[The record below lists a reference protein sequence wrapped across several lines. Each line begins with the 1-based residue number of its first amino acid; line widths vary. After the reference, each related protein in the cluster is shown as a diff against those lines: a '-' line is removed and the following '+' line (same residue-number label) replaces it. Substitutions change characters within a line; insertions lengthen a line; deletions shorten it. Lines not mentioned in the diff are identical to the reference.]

1 MLNNQPLVSVIVP
14 VYKVEA
20 YLDDCVKSIVEQT
33 YNNLEIILVDDG
45 SPDNCPKMC
54 DEWAKRDTRIKV
66 IHKQNGGLSD
76 ARNAG
81 LDIATGDY
89 ITFVDSDDLVDVCMI
104 DIMARKAEENHVDIV
119 ECNFIKFSD
128 ESPKHKGNE
137 SHQDDLYETKS
148 ALEQLINEN
157 AFHYTVWNKIYRK
170 HIFDDLQFEVG
181 KLHEDVFFTYQAFG
195 KSKTVLKI
203 SEYLYFYRQRADS
216 IMGTAFSIK
225 TLDSLD
231 ARRQQLEYMRK
242 EYPELEG
249 VAQAQLL
256 GSCMYFSQLALL
268 SEDKKLQEIALEKAE
283 CIFRQE
289 RKNMKYSARRKQ
301 KMWLNIAS
309 ISFVG
314 CCKLRNRLKRGL

>member
-45 SPDNCPKMC
+45 SPDNCSLMC
-54 DEWAKRDTRIKV
+54 DEWEKRDSRIKV

-89 ITFVDSDDLVDVCMI
+89 ITFIDSDDLIDVCMI
-104 DIMARKAEENHVDIV
+104 DIMARKAEEYHVDIV

-128 ESPKHKGNE
+128 ESPKHKENE
-137 SHQDDLYETKS
+137 IHQDDVYETKS

-170 HIFDDLQFEVG
+170 HIFDDLRFEVG

-203 SEYLYFYRQRADS
+203 AESLYFYRQRTDS
-216 IMGTAFSIK
+216 IMGTAFSRR

-231 ARRQQLEYMRK
+231 ARKQQLEYMRK

-268 SEDKKLQEIALEKAE
+268 SKNKKLQEIALEKAE

-289 RKNMKYSARRKQ
+289 RKNMKYSARGKQ

-314 CCKLRNRLKRGL
+314 CCKIRNRLKIGL